1 MDWTDDKGTEEE
13 MILNELRQ
21 SLDRMDHVLDHPS
34 LPSKEQVKDHI
45 KETFQKRRRKSMV
58 LELLLFWLVSLFV
71 LGSGTLLAYSAPW
84 SLWLIQG
91 IGFSVAVG
99 IVIRFFVQ
107 RRKEGM
113 E

>member
-1 MDWTDDKGTEEE
+1 MDWTDEKGTEEE

-34 LPSKEQVKDHI
+34 QPSKEQVKDHI

-71 LGSGTLLAYSAPW
+71 IGSGTLLVYSVPW
-84 SLWLIQG
+84 ILWLIQG

-99 IVIRFFVQ
+99 IVIRFLVQ
-107 RRKEGM
+107 RRKEEM